1 MARYPR
7 VSGSP
12 AAKAQSRAAFSAA
25 GGFFPILDAAL
36 GGLIESN
43 LVTLTNVGSAV
54 PLTISGGSYSKNG
67 GAYSNAATTVSDGD
81 TLKVRLAASSSNS
94 ATTSASVSIGGSAR
108 TFSVTTVGAV
118 VTPTP
123 TPTPTPAP
131 SPTLAWESSVGTII
145 EGDSGTRTIT
155 NVLNVAR
162 NGATGPL
169 TISLSYG
176 GTAFSG
182 TDYVAGPVSGTIA
195 DSQNSLSFDLTILG
209 DTTVEADETIV
220 MNAALVAYPTATAS
234 RTIVITNDD
243 IAPVITVPGKPTL
256 TVTNGVGELTITNV
270 DGPDGGSPIRSR
282 ALYRRVGAASYS
294 LVSADVTF
302 PYKATGLTNGQ
313 EYGFYATATN
323 DVGPSAASDEK
334 TGTPVASTQ
343 FTQLGTMS
351 AGAGS
356 PGDVTFEGV
365 MPWKAGMAPDFSDL
379 QVREADGTTARTFYV
394 EPESIVSGVSA
405 IVHVRKPDFDGNARN
420 FAYGGGATTNLSNLR
435 GAFPMA
441 FGPFENISDLYAR
454 EIGVGAYAR
463 AQKGLSFTTAFASP
477 LASMQ
482 GYAHSPTLRFFG
494 RDSSGTT
501 LTAYRKSDNTQAW
514 QISTNVGQH
523 ANQVSWRA
531 DTDTVWTSDNT
542 GGGFAYENKASDGS
556 LVRKWDFS
564 TIATYVYPFYAG
576 PGKML
581 LLVNSTSTGQ
591 KWYEVTL
598 NDADGTWTLGNTYT
612 LTSSAQLINV
622 FQGGHFD
629 WNGAIK
635 GDGVPLIYYWTNVSG
650 GTGHLYT
657 IAFPNTTTAAILD
670 HFPSFVLGSESEGIG
685 FDGNTVEAG
694 TILNSKATAMTVIFS
709 NAGARFHTAVPR
721 VTAAGAQFFSRKTLG
736 QVFGAN
742 VSTVRLRGRSQW
754 SGPYSPTAIPQR
766 AAFGFGTGGNG
777 PATFTGSISDTVLTV
792 PSDFVGFVGEN
803 SAVTGTGVTAGTKIT
818 GQLTGTP
825 NGAGTYRVSIAQT
838 VASTALT
845 VQEPV
850 SAQFIY
856 GRQSTTLS
864 STESTVRSSGGGA
877 TGVTGTA
884 FTVASTT
891 AFRRYSIIL
900 TAAVKGESYQD
911 GTLRNTTTSPIPS
924 ATDMQHLRVIMGNT
938 AQTDNSGADQQ
949 FSAAFAD
956 VPQATPS
963 TVTFS

>member
-1 MARYPR
+1 MG
-7 VSGSP
+7 SGTTVVP
-12 AAKAQSRAAFSAA
+12 NAA
-25 GGFFPILDAAL
+25 GSLTFENTGTGNVIATSTA
-36 GGLIESN
+36 
-43 LVTLTNVGSAV
+43 VTVAEV
-54 PLTISGGSYSKNG
+54 
-67 GAYSNAATTVSDGD
+67 
-81 TLKVRLAASSSNS
+81 
-94 ATTSASVSIGGSAR
+94 
-108 TFSVTTVGAV
+108 
-118 VTPTP
+118 
-123 TPTPTPAP
+123 
-131 SPTLAWESSVGTII
+131 SPTLALSPTSPSVASNAVAGTLVSNISNVPAGATPTVTPNDGRLVIAGDSSAGWKVVVGMSALSAGTINFSIAATGATGASGVLTVAAAPVLNALVLVGTLTQGTPANGVTITGATSGSAI
-145 EGDSGTRTIT
+145 ALNVSGLSVAGGDGTRTVT
-155 NVLNVAR
+155 GTPGTS
-162 NGATGPL
+162 GAL
-169 TISLSYG
+169 TATETLEGAIGSPKTTSL
-176 GTAFSG
+176 
-182 TDYVAGPVSGTIA
+182 GTIA
-195 DSQNSLSFDLTILG
+195 GAVTAPAAPTISVVAG
-209 DTTVEADETIV
+209 VAK
-220 MNAALVAYPTATAS
+220 NA
-234 RTIVITNDD
+234 
-243 IAPVITVPGKPTL
+243 
-256 TVTNGVGELTITNV
+256 ITNV
-270 DGPDGGSPIRSR
+270 DGANGGSAITSR

-294 LVSADVTF
+294 LVSANVTF
-302 PYKATGLTNGQ
+302 PYEDTGLTNGTV
-313 EYGFYATATN
+313 YGYYSTATN
-323 DVGPSAASDEK
+323 AVGTSVASDEK

-343 FTQLGTMS
+343 FTQLGTMAVS
-351 AGAGS
+351 SGS

-365 MPWKAGMAPDFSDL
+365 ALPWKTGIAPDFSDL

-394 EPESIVSGVSA
+394 EPESIVPGVSA
-405 IVHVRKPDFDGNARN
+405 TVHVRKPDFDGNARS
-420 FAYGGGATTNLSNLR
+420 FAYGGSATTNLSNLR
-435 GAFPMA
+435 GTFPLA
-441 FGPFENISDLYAR
+441 YAPFENINDLYAR

-514 QISTNVGQH
+514 QISTDVGQH

-531 DTDTVWTSDNT
+531 DKDTVWTSDNT
-542 GGGFAYENKASDGS
+542 GGGFAYETKAADGS

-564 TIATYVYPFYAG
+564 PIATYVYPMYAG
-576 PGKML
+576 PGKMM

-591 KWYEVTL
+591 KWYDVTL

-670 HFPSFVLGSESEGIG
+670 HFPSFVLGTESEGIG

-721 VTAAGAQFFSRKTLG
+721 VTSAGAQFFGRKTLG
-736 QVFGAN
+736 QVFGTG

-754 SGPYSPTAIPQR
+754 SGPYSPSSIGQR

-803 SAVTGTGVTAGTKIT
+803 SALTGTGVTAGTKIT
-818 GQLTGTP
+818 SQLTGTP

-838 VASTALT
+838 VASAAMTA
-845 VQEPV
+845 QEPV

-864 STESTVRSSGGGA
+864 STESTVRSSGNGVAGT
-877 TGVTGTA
+877 TGPVFTTA
-884 FTVASTT
+884 SNN

-900 TAAVKGESYQD
+900 TAGVKGESYQD

-924 ATDMQHLRVIMGNT
+924 ATDMQHLRVILGNT

-949 FSAAFAD
+949 FSAVYLD
-956 VPQATPS
+956 VPQTTVS
-963 TVTFS
+963 TVTYS